1 MQLME
6 KEVPSYEYLR
16 APATA
21 AACAVRKNDS
31 KMQEFQMD
39 KQVFPKSL
47 YSAKLTLTFDM
58 EG

>member
-1 MQLME
+1 MNTWG
-6 KEVPSYEYLR
+6 

-39 KQVFPKSL
+39 NQVFPKSL